1 MVLFKINYWIK
12 RKRII
17 NLHQYAGDFVGKPI
31 TFDSVEIA
39 KVVLSLD
46 LPPSKLDIGKLTYE
60 YVENEKYP
68 DETFCIGQ
76 IKRS

>member
-12 RKRII
+12 VSEII

-31 TFDSVEIA
+31 TIFDSVEIA

-46 LPPSKLDIGKLTYE
+46 LPPSKLDIGKLT
-60 YVENEKYP
+60 
-68 DETFCIGQ
+68 
-76 IKRS
+76 